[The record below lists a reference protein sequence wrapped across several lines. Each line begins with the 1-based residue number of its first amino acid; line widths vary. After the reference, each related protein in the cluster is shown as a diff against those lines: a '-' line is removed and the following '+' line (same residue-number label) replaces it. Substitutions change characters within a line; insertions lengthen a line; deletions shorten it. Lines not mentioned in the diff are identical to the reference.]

1 MVLKIMACATLHMAF
16 SAEKGQVEDVTHHFR
31 GNMTG
36 LDKRIVIFRSK
47 LPFPTG
53 RTSRF
58 T

>member
-1 MVLKIMACATLHMAF
+1 LHMAF